1 MFGFS
6 SSGKPRFKQSEL
18 KEVELEFQESISIA
32 ALVSEKKRKKEKKKL
47 VKLVFPYPLFP
58 PSLNWDM
65 CNTFQPECSSAEGH
79 RLLIQGNRG
88 EAWKNYGL
96 PGE

>member
-32 ALVSEKKRKKEKKKL
+32 ALVSEKKKKERKEKASKTSISIPSVPSFSKL
-47 VKLVFPYPLFP
+47 GYVQY
-58 PSLNWDM
+58 
-65 CNTFQPECSSAEGH
+65 
-79 RLLIQGNRG
+79 
-88 EAWKNYGL
+88 L
-96 PGE
+96 PA